1 MNQTYSPHH
10 IRKIQHFYPPPFT
23 TLHAQDMRPSIGA
36 YNFSMAH
43 TPNMDAFA
51 ERSLLFQRAYVQY
64 SFCAPSRNSFMT
76 GYRPDTTRCWEFEDH
91 FREPGVG
98 ADWVAFPEYF
108 KKNGY
113 LTLGAKPP
121 PKQ

>member
-1 MNQTYSPHH
+1 MAAPM
-10 IRKIQHFYPPPFT
+10 IIVL
-23 TLHAQDMRPSIGA
+23 TLGLIFVVASVSAAETKNVLFLVVDDMRPSIGA

-76 GYRPDTTRCWEFEDH
+76 GYRP
-91 FREPGVG
+91 G
-98 ADWVAFPEYF
+98 ASCSSLPPFSSSRFSRAYLFLYRYDSLLGIRGSFP
-108 KKNGY
+108 
-113 LTLGAKPP
+113 
-121 PKQ
+121 